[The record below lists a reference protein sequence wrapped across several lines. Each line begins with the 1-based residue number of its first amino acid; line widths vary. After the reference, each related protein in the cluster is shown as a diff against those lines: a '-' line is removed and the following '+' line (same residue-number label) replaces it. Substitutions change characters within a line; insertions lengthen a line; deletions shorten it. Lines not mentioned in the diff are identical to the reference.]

1 MGIAINKMFAQLLFW
16 LYEFLDTIFE
26 MFRVL
31 CGIERVSVE
40 GTDGGQS
47 ILDVF
52 LRSSSVTK
60 AFLLI
65 FLVAMLV
72 AAVSTIVTVVKN
84 VVNIKGGER
93 KSHARTVGQGFGT
106 IVVSLVMAFFMIFG
120 ITMSN
125 YVLIKVNDATAP
137 DSNLSISAQL
147 FDMSVGKSYQYDYD
161 NITYEPIPVLDEFG
175 EEMKD
180 EEGNPIVERDEQGNI
195 IYEEVIPLM
204 RDENGDPIIES
215 GWRGGHTAADLDF
228 STMKPDDVFGVH
240 KKNVIGFE
248 QGDKSYTRDPMV
260 EMESFNFW
268 TAYLVVIVMLVAI
281 IFSML
286 GLVRRIF
293 DIVLLFIVL
302 PLISATIPLDDGAR
316 FKNWRDTVVSKV
328 VLAYGAILSVNIF
341 LLIIPT
347 ISMID
352 FTELGWSAFTE
363 NLFKAF
369 LLMGGALAINGGQLL
384 VARLMGSSADES
396 REMAHSA
403 RALLGGAVAAG
414 GVLRGA
420 KNLTVGGYNKY
431 GRYRQGLLPTGA
443 RLGNFAGNLI
453 GGQKYSDSRGASV
466 LRALGRYGHGGN
478 PTFGMLHTNR
488 GSAAATSDGSTTDN
502 SGGGGAQSGAEQA
515 ASNAVNND
523 AGGAQ
528 YEREQPAAPQP
539 TAPTQSAAAPA
550 SNTQNKD
557 HHAGLLN
564 TVLPK
569 GENAKF
575 SNDKGDK

>member
-268 TAYLVVIVMLVAI
+268 TA
-281 IFSML
+281 
-286 GLVRRIF
+286 
-293 DIVLLFIVL
+293 
-302 PLISATIPLDDGAR
+302 GACP
-316 FKNWRDTVVSKV
+316 W
-328 VLAYGAILSVNIF
+328 
-341 LLIIPT
+341 
-347 ISMID
+347 
-352 FTELGWSAFTE
+352 
-363 NLFKAF
+363 
-369 LLMGGALAINGGQLL
+369 
-384 VARLMGSSADES
+384 SSAVCWRPASPPRLSAWARTTTTTPWRWGRVCLTGPSSSS
-396 REMAHSA
+396 R
-403 RALLGGAVAAG
+403 R
-414 GVLRGA
+414 
-420 KNLTVGGYNKY
+420 
-431 GRYRQGLLPTGA
+431 PT
-443 RLGNFAGNLI
+443 R
-453 GGQKYSDSRGASV
+453 STT
-466 LRALGRYGHGGN
+466 LRARCPH
-478 PTFGMLHTNR
+478 PTLWSGW
-488 GSAAATSDGSTTDN
+488 TTRV
-502 SGGGGAQSGAEQA
+502 SW
-515 ASNAVNND
+515 
-523 AGGAQ
+523 
-528 YEREQPAAPQP
+528 P
-539 TAPTQSAAAPA
+539 
-550 SNTQNKD
+550 
-557 HHAGLLN
+557 LW
-564 TVLPK
+564 
-569 GENAKF
+569 
-575 SNDKGDK
+575 